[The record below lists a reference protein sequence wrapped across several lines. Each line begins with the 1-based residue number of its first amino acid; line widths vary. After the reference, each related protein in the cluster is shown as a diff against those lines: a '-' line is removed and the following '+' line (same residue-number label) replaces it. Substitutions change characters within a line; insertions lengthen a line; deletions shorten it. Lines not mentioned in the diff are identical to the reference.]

1 MLTIIGFLLIGILMY
16 VLIRGKMTPITA
28 FIVLPVTAAVCAGF
42 GAEEIGDFIVS
53 GMESMLDTEF
63 LFTFSLTYFSIMSDI

>member
-42 GAEEIGDFIVS
+42 GAEEIGDFIGS
-53 GMESMLDTEF
+53 GMESMLDTAV
-63 LFTFSLTYFSIMSDI
+63 LFTFYLPFFYLL